1 MSTIS
6 HGYIEVNS
14 IFLVKKKLAEE
25 KAKSKKMFEDELQK
39 PSSGVPDLLALT
51 ETGWDKDKILAQVG
65 LGLYVLM
72 VEYQTCLNYQ
82 RQAVTRTRF

>member
-6 HGYIEVNS
+6 HGYIKVNS

-39 PSSGVPDLLALT
+39 PSSGVPDLLALP

-82 RQAVTRTRF
+82 RQAGARTRF